1 LREAIKMFESLP
13 PSHATSNIVS
23 TFLGKCYF
31 ELNDWKTSVKY
42 FEEVRASDPYR
53 LEMLEY
59 LSTALWHLGQDVSL
73 SALAQD
79 LQNIDKLSPVTWCAA
94 GNCFSQ
100 MKEHENAI
108 KFFQRAVQVSSNF
121 AYAYTLL
128 GHEYVA
134 IEELEKALS
143 CFRTAVRIEPR
154 HYNAWYGIGLTY
166 YKQER
171 YQLTDIYYKRALSIN
186 RYSPILMCHVAVV
199 QHENGN
205 SELALETLNR
215 ALVIAPKNVLCKF
228 QRANILFILERYQEA
243 LEELTELK
251 RMVPTES
258 SVYFLIAKVHT
269 KLGNT
274 HLALMNYSW
283 STDLDPKG
291 ANSQIK
297 DALDPA
303 LNRHASEL
311 GNHTDDQLEPV
322 HVGEHIDEA
331 GPSNQGHQDFQGDIS
346 EQFVPM
352 MGENAEAVT
361 PMVVREEDAV
371 ETAAVAA
378 PHYMMNDSDDSL

>member
-1 LREAIKMFESLP
+1 
-13 PSHATSNIVS
+13 
-23 TFLGKCYF
+23 
-31 ELNDWKTSVKY
+31 
-42 FEEVRASDPYR
+42 
-53 LEMLEY
+53 
-59 LSTALWHLGQDVSL
+59 
-73 SALAQD
+73 
-79 LQNIDKLSPVTWCAA
+79 
-94 GNCFSQ
+94 
-100 MKEHENAI
+100 
-108 KFFQRAVQVSSNF
+108 
-121 AYAYTLL
+121 
-128 GHEYVA
+128 
-134 IEELEKALS
+134 
-143 CFRTAVRIEPR
+143 
-154 HYNAWYGIGLTY
+154 
-166 YKQER
+166 
-171 YQLTDIYYKRALSIN
+171 
-186 RYSPILMCHVAVV
+186 MCHVAVV

-311 GNHTDDQLEPV
+311 GNQTVKSRMPWIQHSTD
-322 HVGEHIDEA
+322 
-331 GPSNQGHQDFQGDIS
+331 
-346 EQFVPM
+346 
-352 MGENAEAVT
+352 T
-361 PMVVREEDAV
+361 PANR
-371 ETAAVAA
+371 
-378 PHYMMNDSDDSL
+378 